1 MPSACS
7 VGRTIA
13 NAVRLAPLA
22 LAFACAKESTS
33 PPATPAA
40 IALVSGNSQAGPA
53 GQALGQPLVVRV
65 TSSSGAGVAGV
76 AGVAVSWTT
85 TAGGGSLSA
94 ATATTAANGQASVTW
109 TLGTT
114 AGTSNN
120 TATASA
126 SGLAGSPVTF
136 SATATPNATISGTI
150 SLTGSYLAP

>member
-65 TSSSGAGVAGV
+65 TSSSGAGVA
-76 AGVAVSWTT
+76 ASRAT

-136 SATATPNATISGTI
+136 SATATPNATIS
-150 SLTGSYLAP
+150 